1 MIAVVYMQLS
11 AADRKAI
18 ARITGTLTRGRFLLL
33 LDKLVLLDK
42 LAPLPGSMAVR
53 FVEKAADKTLE
64 REIHLGAV

>member
-33 LDKLVLLDK
+33 LEK